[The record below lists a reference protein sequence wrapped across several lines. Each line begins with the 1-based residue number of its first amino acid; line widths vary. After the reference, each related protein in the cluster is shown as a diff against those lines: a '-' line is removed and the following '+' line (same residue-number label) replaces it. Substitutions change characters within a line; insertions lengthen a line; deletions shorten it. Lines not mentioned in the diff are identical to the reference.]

1 MSEKKDFQLI
11 ELKDT
16 ITQLNIMI
24 KAQTAMIE
32 SLQKSMD
39 DLKEQL
45 ASKDQDN
52 ANLKAQVK
60 FLSDKLYGTSSE
72 KTSDLAGQLSLF
84 DSPSYPEEV
93 HDDAAPEN
101 CVQCL
106 DVPVKKKTRK
116 SKPSYDEMFANLK
129 TEQVYVDT
137 LTDDEKLCSVDRKS
151 VV

>member
-39 DLKEQL
+39 ALKEQL
-45 ASKDQDN
+45 ASKEQDN
-52 ANLKAQVK
+52 ANLKAQIK

-72 KTSDLAGQLSLF
+72 KTTDLAGQLSLF
-84 DSPSYPEEV
+84 DSTSSPEEV
-93 HDDAAPEN
+93 HDDVAPEN

-106 DVPVKKKTRK
+106 DAPVKK
-116 SKPSYDEMFANLK
+116 
-129 TEQVYVDT
+129 
-137 LTDDEKLCSVDRKS
+137 
-151 VV
+151 